1 MAMSTRLGPI
11 RLGLI
16 GLGTVAHQIHLPLLT
31 RRSDLFDIVGIVDVD
46 PAALERTGNRW
57 NFPPGAH
64 FQDVASMVGATDIDA
79 LLVMNSGQHS
89 DSVITGLNH
98 GLAVLCEKPL
108 AYSQAE
114 VDRVRAALDSGGG
127 SLVIGYMKTHDPAV
141 RQAQDFIGG
150 RRAGAID
157 VEVVHPS
164 EARQLLTGE
173 LAHQVKAPPSGL
185 PHPANAGV
193 EEAFGGE
200 ASPYHD
206 LYSGILLGSIIH
218 EFSVLRAL
226 GTPLCLVDHAQWI
239 RGGGLDA
246 TVIIVG
252 TGPSGENITIR
263 WYYLD
268 SHPTYRETVHWIGE
282 DRDVTIEFPTPYVL
296 HAPTI
301 ATMRKAAG
309 AGAETITFTSHRS
322 AFEVELEDFA
332 ATIGTDP
339 GSSEACS
346 DARADVNL
354 AQQVVQLI
362 AANEGVH
369 LKGELAAKVAR

>member
-1 MAMSTRLGPI
+1 MTTSTRSGPV

-31 RRSDLFDIVGIVDVD
+31 RRSDLFNIVGIVDVD
-46 PAALERTGNRW
+46 PAALERTGRRW
-57 NFPPGAH
+57 GIERDAH
-64 FQDVASMVGATDIDA
+64 FQDVASMVDATEIDA

-89 DSVITGLNH
+89 DSVITGLNQ

-108 AYSQAE
+108 AYSHAE
-114 VDRVRAALDSGGG
+114 VNRVHAALKSGGG
-127 SLVIGYMKTHDPAV
+127 SLLIGYMKTHDPAV
-141 RQAQDFIGG
+141 RQAKDFIGDRG
-150 RRAGAID
+150 ARAID
-157 VEVVHPS
+157 IEVVHPS

-173 LAHQVKAPPSGL
+173 LAHQTKAPASGL
-185 PHPANAGV
+185 PQQGNAGV
-193 EEAFGGE
+193 EESFGGE
-200 ASPYHD
+200 TSPYQD
-206 LYSGILLGSIIH
+206 LYSGVLLGSIIH

-239 RGGGLDA
+239 RDDGLDA
-246 TVIIVG
+246 SVIIVG
-252 TGPSGENITIR
+252 TGPSGESITIR
-263 WYYLD
+263 WYYVD
-268 SHPTYRETVHWIGE
+268 RHHTYRETVHWIGE
-282 DRDVTIEFPTPYVL
+282 DFDVSIEFPTPYVL

-322 AFEVELEDFA
+322 AFEVELEEFA
-332 ATIGTDP
+332 AAVGTDP
-339 GSSEACS
+339 GSSEPCS
-346 DARADVNL
+346 DAEADVNL

-362 AANEGVH
+362 AGKEGVP